1 MLQKLSFRPFVIG
14 VIGTIAS
21 GKDSVSNYLVK
32 RYGFK
37 KIVMSNFLRAEAR
50 KRKIKPTRDNLRKLQ
65 HELRARYGEDYLVNK
80 AIELIKTKDHMSMKN
95 VVIDGLRTTIDIG
108 LVKKELGAKIIMVD
122 AKPFVR
128 FMRAKKR
135 GRKGDST
142 TYEQFLHQEA
152 IESATFN
159 FHKSFKMADFKIDNS
174 GSLKDMER
182 NVDGVMR
189 KIRKNWKEKIIRY
202 KKLSL
207 QKY

>member
-1 MLQKLSFRPFVIG
+1 MLQKLNFRPFVIG

-65 HELRARYGEDYLVNK
+65 AELRKNFGEDYLVNK
-80 AIELIKTKDHMSMKN
+80 AIEMIKTKDHMSMRN
-95 VVIDGLRTTIDIG
+95 VVIDGLRTTVDVE
-108 LVKKELGAKIIMVD
+108 LVKKELEAKIILVD
-122 AKPFVR
+122 ADPFVR

-159 FHKSFKMADFKIDNS
+159 FHKTFKMADFKIDNS
-174 GSLKDMER
+174 GSLEEMEKQ
-182 NVDGVMR
+182 VDKIMKAMR
-189 KIRKNWKEKIIRY
+189 KKKEKEKV
-202 KKLSL
+202 KKEKS
-207 QKY
+207 KR